1 MMNRRLNH
9 FLVRTVL
16 ANIFDGI
23 VRITAFIRIV
33 SVKITW
39 LVFLGLAM
47 KFGLHCAAG
56 YDWTSFID
64 DHRNVGGIT
73 ALLILLAFNLL
84 QPKLIFFFTWIL
96 RSMYQFDET
105 ETESS

>member
-1 MMNRRLNH
+1 MNQRLNH

-39 LVFLGLAM
+39 LVFLALAM
-47 KFGLHCAAG
+47 KLGLHYASDL
-56 YDWTSFID
+56 DWALFID
-64 DHRNVGGIT
+64 DRRNVGGIA
-73 ALLILLAFNLL
+73 ALLTLLVFNLL
-84 QPKLIFFFTWIL
+84 QPKLVVLFVWVL
-96 RSMYQFDET
+96 RLLYQFDEA
-105 ETESS
+105 ETKSS